1 VAPAE
6 LPVTL
11 RPGALGSVELTVV
24 LPPHSFATV
33 QLDLA

>member
-6 LPVTL
+6 LAVAL
-11 RPGALGSVELTVV
+11 RPGALGSAELTVE

-33 QLDLA
+33 ELELA